1 MAKVHTELK
10 PTPTITARRLCL
22 VVGGATLLT
31 SMNFSLI
38 FVAFGKISDT
48 FGNSKVVPW
57 ALTGFSITSASL
69 LVPAGWMA
77 DRFGRERM
85 LLGGIW
91 LFTVGSTLVATSP
104 WVGVLVAGRVV
115 QAMGLVLESSAALPI
130 LLDAFDPSRRATVV
144 GSLGA
149 TGGAAAAIGPV
160 LGGALVDTI
169 GWRATFALNVPIGL
183 LLGLIVVRR
192 LPMTRPQRSPAPPDL
207 VGVGALATGMAALVF
222 AITQIKDWG
231 LVDLRTAA
239 VTTTSLAML
248 AMVVLRSKHH
258 PDPVLHLPLLREPS
272 YRRGVIL
279 NVLIAGTFAGTFLS
293 FIRLLTTGW
302 GYSTFRAGV
311 AVAVVPLFGGP
322 LSFVAGRIVDRHGP
336 RVVIFPGAL
345 LIVAAGLIFS
355 FSVTDKPNVFGL
367 WLPVGSLYGIGV
379 GFAHAACHAAAL
391 RDVPNNR
398 LGIGGAMSRIGMET
412 GGIISVAVAV
422 ALVTSAEDPI
432 AGVRRV
438 TLLVS
443 GICALG
449 AALSLRL
456 PPSRPANSPLQ
467 HPRELA

>member
-1 MAKVHTELK
+1 MAQIQTELK
-10 PTPTITARRLCL
+10 PTPALTQRQLCL

-48 FGNSKVVPW
+48 FGHSQVVPW

-85 LLGGIW
+85 LLGGIG
-91 LFTVGSTLVATSP
+91 LFTVGSALVSASP

-130 LLDAFDPSRRATVV
+130 LLDAFTPSQRATVV

-169 GWRATFALNVPIGL
+169 GWRATFALNVPVGAL
-183 LLGLIVVRR
+183 LALIVIRR
-192 LPMTRPQRSPAPPDL
+192 LPMSRPQRSPAPPDL
-207 VGVGALATGMAALVF
+207 VGVAALASGMAALVF
-222 AITQIKDWG
+222 AITQVKTWG
-231 LVDLRTAA
+231 LIDVRTAVVA
-239 VTTTSLAML
+239 LVSLAML
-248 AMVVLRSKHH
+248 TLVVLRSGRH
-258 PDPVLHLPLLREPS
+258 PDPVLHLPLFREPS
-272 YRRGVIL
+272 YRRGVAL

-293 FIRLLTTGW
+293 FIRLLTSGW
-302 GYSTFRAGV
+302 GYSTFHAGV

-336 RVVIFPGAL
+336 KVVIFPGAL
-345 LIVAAGLIFS
+345 MIVAAGLIFS
-355 FSVTDKPNVFGL
+355 LSVTNKPNIVGL

-379 GFAHAACHAAAL
+379 GFAHAACHASAL

-422 ALVTSAEDPI
+422 ALVTSADDPVS
-432 AGVRRV
+432 GVRSV

-443 GICALG
+443 AVCAVG
-449 AALSLRL
+449 AVLSLRL
-456 PPSRPANSPLQ
+456 PPNRDRSST
-467 HPRELA
+467 